1 MLEAKTQK
9 MQIPPRKQEL
19 DYTMGKLPEEILAV
33 VRMTYYKNGKPAEVD
48 EMVILEDGQDG
59 YNAFA
64 STVTGALTRG
74 ANVSIRSQ
82 YKPSQLGIEP

>member
-1 MLEAKTQK
+1 
-9 MQIPPRKQEL
+9 
-19 DYTMGKLPEEILAV
+19 
-33 VRMTYYKNGKPAEVD
+33 MTYYKDGKPAEVD